1 MQIPYIPR
9 RLRAQ
14 TRREWMHSAE
24 SGAGGLCRVRK
35 CFVKLLGNEVLLSPQ
50 VLPNTL
56 AGRLSSERRLV
67 PDLSCELFHQFNPS
81 SIQLSYCVRYGNSN
95 ICDCITPPPP
105 PTPIHLQHCTCS
117 VSSVVIVIVAV
128 FTETPTSLQ
137 APWLHICHLNVPRAA
152 QH

>member
-1 MQIPYIPR
+1 MDA
-9 RLRAQ
+9 LGGV
-14 TRREWMHSAE
+14 
-24 SGAGGLCRVRK
+24 GAVGGLCRVRK

-67 PDLSCELFHQFNPS
+67 PDLLQYASYSINSILLPFN
-81 SIQLSYCVRYGNSN
+81 YCIRYGNSN
-95 ICDCITPPPP
+95 ICDGITPPPP

-117 VSSVVIVIVAV
+117 VSSVVIVAV